1 MSPRLLVIADL
12 NMRERGPCR
21 VVRAAPELRIS
32 VYVSIPPPASLIIIA
47 AYVFPLLPFFSLLSF
62 SSSPPSLFPSGQCID
77 CHTVGS
83 TDDVTCLITAP
94 MKCRVRNNYEPVA
107 RSYVIVARALVTVIA
122 YGPHTCMYIYIYIY
136 ILFLSPLHESIIFS
150 SIDFYMGRI
159 VKDIIQ
165 KCVYVYIY
173 IYIYI
178 LLSFSFLSIDARFL
192 YGSKDTC
199 VYVYIYM

>member
-12 NMRERGPCR
+12 NMRQRGPCR

-122 YGPHTCMYIYIYIY
+122 YGPHTCMYIYIYI
-136 ILFLSPLHESIIFS
+136 LFLSPLHESIIFS

-173 IYIYI
+173 IYIY
-178 LLSFSFLSIDARFL
+178 FFPFLSCPSMHDFYMDRKIRVC
-192 YGSKDTC
+192 T
-199 VYVYIYM
+199 YIYICSI